1 MNLNFQHII
10 NESTEDNPK
19 IENMMFR
26 LFNREFFPI
35 WRDKD
40 NSPHRTGFRYDNL
53 GQVLNVFVEMVSLDY
68 EVILYFFIKWTLDP
82 NSKWNEEDGGN
93 LFSEFQVDEVSGW
106 YGAKSTNI
114 YSILK
119 KLDFFNKSF
128 KTGKTDEDGNPIKL
142 NYYDTMSFNDT
153 EGLYPNMVLSV
164 DGWDEF
170 AELFKDRDLAEEAFS
185 EDHSD
190 FFSYYDTPMDEIVS
204 DMTGKAM
211 DSVIESIPAYTDK
224 IMMGGAGLE
233 ELYELGIPEEVLGDD
248 GDFLDINPTFINT
261 LRTQIKNNE
270 VDGEVVLDF
279 LLDHRELYEL
289 VRDIRSAYERTMND
303 VVESDVRNRGIE
315 EITELFGGKPDWV
328 QNTKSENTN
337 RYDLKVPIPTELID
351 RVIEH
356 YIDVETAFV
365 EEQESY
371 FLDAVARMLDEE
383 YEKLS
388 LPNLDYYYPDTTKAK
403 EWFEES
409 LYNYLEMSA

>member
-10 NESTEDNPK
+10 NESIEDNPK

-26 LFNREFFPI
+26 LFNREFFNI

-40 NSPHRTGFRYDNL
+40 DSPHRTGFRYDNVA
-53 GQVLNVFVEMVSLDY
+53 QVLDYFGEMVALEQ
-68 EVILYFFIKWTLDP
+68 EVVLYFFIKWTLDP
-82 NSKWNEEDGGN
+82 NSKWNEEDIGN
-93 LFSEFQVDEVSGW
+93 IFSEFQIDELRGW
-106 YGAKSTNI
+106 RDITNI
-114 YSILK
+114 YGILK
-119 KLDFFNKSF
+119 KLDFFNKTF
-128 KTGKTDEDGNPIKL
+128 NTGKTDKDGNPEKL
-142 NYYDTMSFNDT
+142 NYYDTMSFSDT

-164 DGWDEF
+164 DGWDDLT
-170 AELFKDRDLAEEAFS
+170 ELFKNEELAEEVFS

-224 IMMGGAGLE
+224 IMVGVNGGE
-233 ELYELGIPEEVLGDD
+233 ELYEMGMSEEVVGDD
-248 GDFLDINPTFINT
+248 DFLDINPTFINT

-270 VDGEVVLDF
+270 VDGEDVLEF
-279 LLDHRELYEL
+279 LLNHGELIDLE
-289 VRDIRSAYERTMND
+289 RDIRSAYERTMND
-303 VVESDVRNRGIE
+303 VIETDMRNRGIE
-315 EITELFGGKPDWV
+315 EITELFGSKPDWV
-328 QNTKSENTN
+328 ENTKSGDSR

-356 YIDVETAFV
+356 YIDVESAFV
-365 EEQESY
+365 EEQESN
-371 FLDAVARMLDEE
+371 FVDAVVEMLDQESD
-383 YEKLS
+383 LLD

>member
-10 NESTEDNPK
+10 NESIEDNPK

-35 WRDKD
+35 WRDED
-40 NSPHRTGFRYDNL
+40 NSPHKTGFRYDNVA
-53 GQVLNVFVEMVSLDY
+53 QVLDYFGEMVALEQ
-68 EVILYFFIKWTLDP
+68 EVVLYFFIKWTLDP
-82 NSKWNEEDGGN
+82 NSKWNEENAGN
-93 LFSEFQVDEVSGW
+93 IFGEFQLDELRGW
-106 YGAKSTNI
+106 RDMTNI
-114 YSILK
+114 YGILK
-119 KLDFFNKSF
+119 KLDWFNKKFVSGASYKDEKVI
-128 KTGKTDEDGNPIKL
+128 KT
-142 NYYDTMSFNDT
+142 NYYDNMSFNDT

-164 DGWDEF
+164 DGWDDF
-170 AELFKDRDLAEEAFS
+170 SELFSNRDLAEEVFS

-224 IMMGGAGLE
+224 IMVGVNGGE
-233 ELYELGIPEEVLGDD
+233 ELYEMGIPEEVVGDD
-248 GDFLDINPTFINT
+248 DFLDINPTFINT

-270 VDGEVVLDF
+270 VDGEDVLNF
-279 LLDHRELYEL
+279 LLDHSELIDLE
-289 VRDIRSAYERTMND
+289 RDIRSAYERTMND
-303 VVESDVRNRGIE
+303 VIESDMRNRGIE

-328 QNTKSENTN
+328 ENTKSGDSR

-356 YIDVETAFV
+356 YIDTEVAFV

-371 FLDAVARMLDEE
+371 FLDAVTRMLDEE

-388 LPNLDYYYPDTTKAK
+388 LPNLDHYYPDTTKAK

-409 LYNYLEMSA
+409 LHNYLEMSA

>member
-10 NESTEDNPK
+10 NESIEDNPK
-19 IENMMFR
+19 IENMLFR
-26 LFNREFFPI
+26 LFNREFFPM
-35 WRDKD
+35 WRDED
-40 NSPHRTGFRYDNL
+40 NSQHKTGFRHDNVADL
-53 GQVLNVFVEMVSLDY
+53 LHSFGEMVVLDY

-82 NSKWNEEDGGN
+82 NSKWNEENSGN
-93 LFSEFQVDEVSGW
+93 IFNEFEIEELARWREHSNIFS
-106 YGAKSTNI
+106 T
-114 YSILK
+114 LK
-119 KLDFFNKSF
+119 KLGWFNKEFIYGLTSDKKVV
-128 KTGKTDEDGNPIKL
+128 KT
-142 NYYDTMSFNDT
+142 NYYDNMSFNDT

-170 AELFKDRDLAEEAFS
+170 AELFSNRDLAEEVFS

-224 IMMGGAGLE
+224 IMVGVNGGE
-233 ELYELGIPEEVLGDD
+233 ELYEMGMPEEVVGDD
-248 GDFLDINPTFINT
+248 DFLDINPTFINT

-270 VDGEVVLDF
+270 VDGEDVLNF
-279 LLDHRELYEL
+279 LLDHSELIDLE
-289 VRDIRSAYERTMND
+289 RDIRSAYDRAIND
-303 VVESDVRNRGIE
+303 LVESDIFSSGKS
-315 EITELFGGKPDWV
+315 EIIDLFDGKPEWV
-328 QNTKSENTN
+328 ENTKSGDSA

-351 RVIEH
+351 KVLEH
-356 YIDVETAFV
+356 YIDVESAWP

-371 FLDAVARMLDEE
+371 FLDALKKTLDEE
-383 YEKLS
+383 MDLLS

>member
-10 NESTEDNPK
+10 NESIEDNPK
-19 IENMMFR
+19 IENMLFR
-26 LFNREFFPI
+26 LFNREFFPM
-35 WRDKD
+35 WRDED
-40 NSPHRTGFRYDNL
+40 NSQHKTGFRHDNVADL
-53 GQVLNVFVEMVSLDY
+53 LHSFGEMVVLDY

-82 NSKWNEEDGGN
+82 NSKWNEENSGN
-93 LFSEFQVDEVSGW
+93 IFNEFEIEELARWREHSNIFS
-106 YGAKSTNI
+106 T
-114 YSILK
+114 LK
-119 KLDFFNKSF
+119 KLGWFNKEFIYGLTSDKKVV
-128 KTGKTDEDGNPIKL
+128 KT
-142 NYYDTMSFNDT
+142 NYYDNMSFNDT

-170 AELFKDRDLAEEAFS
+170 AELFSNRDLAEEVFS

-224 IMMGGAGLE
+224 IMVGVNGGE
-233 ELYELGIPEEVLGDD
+233 ELYEMGMPEEVVGDD
-248 GDFLDINPTFINT
+248 DFLDINPTFINT

-270 VDGEVVLDF
+270 VDGEDVLNF
-279 LLDHRELYEL
+279 LLDHSELIDLE
-289 VRDIRSAYERTMND
+289 RDIRSAYDRAIND
-303 VVESDVRNRGIE
+303 LVESDIFSSGKS
-315 EITELFGGKPDWV
+315 EIIDLFDGKPEWV
-328 QNTKSENTN
+328 ENTKSGDSA

-351 RVIEH
+351 KVLEH
-356 YIDVETAFV
+356 YIDVESAWP

-371 FLDAVARMLDEE
+371 FLDALKKTLDEE
-383 YEKLS
+383 MDLLS

-409 LYNYLEMSA
+409 LNNFLEMSA

>member
-10 NESTEDNPK
+10 NESIEDNPK
-19 IENMMFR
+19 IENMLFR
-26 LFNREFFPI
+26 LFNREFFPM
-35 WRDKD
+35 WRDED
-40 NSPHRTGFRYDNL
+40 NSQHKTGFRHDNVADL
-53 GQVLNVFVEMVSLDY
+53 LHSFGEMVVLDY

-82 NSKWNEEDGGN
+82 NSKWNEENSGN
-93 LFSEFQVDEVSGW
+93 IFNEFEIEELARWREHSNIFS
-106 YGAKSTNI
+106 T
-114 YSILK
+114 LK
-119 KLDFFNKSF
+119 KLGWFNKEFIYGLTSDKKVV
-128 KTGKTDEDGNPIKL
+128 KT
-142 NYYDTMSFNDT
+142 NYYDNMSFNDT

-170 AELFKDRDLAEEAFS
+170 AELFSNRDLAEEVFS

-211 DSVIESIPAYTDK
+211 DSVIESIPTYTDK
-224 IMMGGAGLE
+224 IMIGGQGVE
-233 ELYELGIPEEVLGDD
+233 ELYEMGMPEEVVGDD
-248 GDFLDINPTFINT
+248 DFLDINPTFINT

-270 VDGEVVLDF
+270 VDGEDVLNF
-279 LLDHRELYEL
+279 LLDHSELIDLE
-289 VRDIRSAYERTMND
+289 RDIRSAYDRAIND
-303 VVESDVRNRGIE
+303 LVESDIFSSGKS
-315 EITELFGGKPDWV
+315 EIIDLFDGKPEWV
-328 QNTKSENTN
+328 ENTKSGDSA

-351 RVIEH
+351 KVLEH
-356 YIDVETAFV
+356 YIDVESAWP

-371 FLDAVARMLDEE
+371 FLDALKKTLDEE
-383 YEKLS
+383 MDLLS

>member
-10 NESTEDNPK
+10 NESIEDTPK
-19 IENMMFR
+19 IENMMYR
-26 LFNREFFPI
+26 LFNREFFPM
-35 WRDKD
+35 WRDND
-40 NSPHRTGFRYDNL
+40 SNPHRTGFRYDNL
-53 GQVLNVFVEMVSLDY
+53 AQVLDVFVEMVALDY
-68 EVILYFFIKWTLDP
+68 EVVLYFFIKWTLDP
-82 NSKWNEEDGGN
+82 NSKWNEENGGN
-93 LFSEFQVDEVSGW
+93 IFSEFQVDEVRGW
-106 YGAKSTNI
+106 RNMSNI
-114 YSILK
+114 YDILK

-128 KTGKTDEDGNPIKL
+128 ETGKTDEDGNPEKL

-164 DGWDEF
+164 DGWDDF
-170 AELFKDRDLAEEAFS
+170 SELFSNRDLAEEAFS

-211 DSVIESIPAYTDK
+211 DSVIESIPAYTK
-224 IMMGGAGLE
+224 ILHNTGDD
-233 ELYELGIPEEVLGDD
+233 LYEMGVE
-248 GDFLDINPTFINT
+248 LDNDAHEDILINKGFIDR

-270 VDGEVVLDF
+270 VDGEDVLNF
-279 LLDHRELYEL
+279 LLDHSELIDLE
-289 VRDIRSAYERTMND
+289 RDIRSAYERTIND
-303 VVESDVRNRGIE
+303 MVESDISNRGME

-328 QNTKSENTN
+328 ENTKSGDSA

-356 YIDVETAFV
+356 YIDTETSFV

-371 FLDAVARMLDEE
+371 FLDAVVKMLDEE

-388 LPNLDYYYPDTTKAK
+388 LPNLDHYYPDTTKAK